1 MWGLPAMLIVF
12 AATGLL
18 RGMQDTVTP
27 LWIAGLG
34 FGANALLNWLFI
46 YGFGWGIGGSAFGTV
61 VAQWGMVAAYVV
73 VIGRLA
79 RRHAASVRPQREGV
93 RGSARS
99 GGWLFLRTLS
109 LRAALLA
116 TVFVATGLGTEE
128 LAGWQVAFTIFST
141 AAFALDALAIAAQ
154 ALIGKGLGAGD
165 TGEVQRTLGAH
176 RGMGRLVRR
185 RSSGAV
191 IGALSGVIGLLFT
204 GDAAL
209 AALIQPALIVLAVAQ
224 PVCGVV
230 FVLDGVL
237 IGAGDAKYL
246 AIAGVL
252 NLVPFVPAL
261 VAARRA
267 ERGRRG
273 RTRVA
278 RGRVLRGL
286 HAGAARDPRLAR
298 PRRGLDDGRSVR
310 GQAQRR
316 HHSYITTAAAADAL
330 IERVEPYWV
339 ISTAP
344 DAAASA
350 SGERPGP
357 SWPNSSTHRSRQVGA
372 VDGHGARQVVDRDDR
387 EGCGIRPFGEGRDI
401 LVVPHVLVA
410 VGDHRAAPVPA
421 APADDVHLGGEERV
435 RAAHDRA
442 DVHVVLPVLDRD
454 MERMPLPVEV
464 GDDRVHAPVAVL
476 VDDVAGVAVREQFRI
491 EARVVGPGLR
501 PARPRPDAVRRAR
514 ARALRLGAGLGGHR
528 LRLLGVVREAM
539 CTRSTQPGN
548 RSSARHIP
556 SVAARARRNTT
567 RIFRSTEKCARVSVC
582 RKLPRTSTSVR
593 RDRGRP
599 ARARPPPGSRG

>member
-1 MWGLPAMLIVF
+1 MCCSDSYARRVSTPSRTLNRDILRLAVPALGSLVAEPLFLIVDSALVGHLGVTPLAGLGIASAVLQTIVGLMVFLAYATTPAVARRFGAGEPTRAVSVGIDGMWLALGIGAILALAGYLTTPFLVGLFGASPEVARDAETYLGISMWGLPAMLIVF

-79 RRHAASVRPQREGV
+79 RTHSASVRPHREGV

-99 GGWLFLRTLS
+99 GGWLFLRTLT

-165 TGEVQRTLGAH
+165 TGGVQRTLGRTVSWGAWF
-176 RGMGRLVRR
+176 GVIV
-185 RSSGAV
+185 GAV

-204 GDAAL
+204 GDASL

-261 VAARRA
+261 I
-267 ERGRRG
+267 
-273 RTRVA
+273 
-278 RGRVLRGL
+278 VLAVLSVG
-286 HAGAARDPRLAR
+286 GAAGLAWLAVAFFGVYMLARLATLGWR
-298 PRRGLDDGRSVR
+298 VR
-310 GQAQRR
+310 G
-316 HHSYITTAAAADAL
+316 AA
-330 IERVEPYWV
+330 WM
-339 ISTAP
+339 T
-344 DAAASA
+344 
-350 SGERPGP
+350 
-357 SWPNSSTHRSRQVGA
+357 VG
-372 VDGHGARQVVDRDDR
+372 V
-387 EGCGIRPFGEGRDI
+387 
-401 LVVPHVLVA
+401 
-410 VGDHRAAPVPA
+410 
-421 APADDVHLGGEERV
+421 
-435 RAAHDRA
+435 
-442 DVHVVLPVLDRD
+442 
-454 MERMPLPVEV
+454 
-464 GDDRVHAPVAVL
+464 
-476 VDDVAGVAVREQFRI
+476 
-491 EARVVGPGLR
+491 
-501 PARPRPDAVRRAR
+501 
-514 ARALRLGAGLGGHR
+514 
-528 LRLLGVVREAM
+528 
-539 CTRSTQPGN
+539 
-548 RSSARHIP
+548 
-556 SVAARARRNTT
+556 
-567 RIFRSTEKCARVSVC
+567 
-582 RKLPRTSTSVR
+582 
-593 RDRGRP
+593 
-599 ARARPPPGSRG
+599 